1 MLISEAEDHEAH
13 GICVDILNELREGD
27 GTPFTDGFFDY
38 ACLQGARKKVTENTR
53 LHRCLQHTKVS
64 WGHSCTLSCFFF
76 TGSSCGGDK
85 KRNAK
90 LCHWYK

>member
-27 GTPFTDGFFDY
+27 GTPFTDVFFDY

-64 WGHSCTLSCFFF
+64 WGHSCTLSCFFSRVEVV
-76 TGSSCGGDK
+76 GRQEK
-85 KRNAK
+85 KRQTVS
-90 LCHWYK
+90 LV